1 MHVRKPTS
9 FTDLRTVNGRVC
21 ASFHEAADIMGLLQT
36 DNAAELCL
44 SEAVAYQMPNSLRQ
58 LFAAILVYCSPKNHA
73 QLWLQFREFLYEDIK
88 RDSSIPIHLVEVKVL
103 QCIDNYLRSMGK
115 SLLDYQLNTS
125 LIQQSQQEMA
135 ARDIETERN
144 IAVDESDLRA
154 IDQLN
159 DDQRNAYEQI
169 LNVVTS
175 NSSASFF
182 VDGPGGTR
190 KTFLYRALLAKIRSA
205 GGIALATV
213 TSGVAASILP
223 GGCTAHS
230 RFKIPLHD
238 DDSKSCHVGK
248 QTAIAQ
254 LIRDAKLI
262 IWEDAKLIIWDEA
275 SMAKRKSIERFD
287 EMMRDI
293 NDRNLLFGGKTVV
306 FGGDFRQTL
315 PVVTKG
321 YKEDIISAS
330 LVMSPIWQQLT
341 KLRLKEN
348 MRRSDKNF
356 SDFLLRIGN
365 GTEIS
370 NYMNEIKIPA
380 PINLPFVHDTSS
392 VETLVNMVFPDM
404 VAFSS
409 DPSSIVNR
417 AILMTR
423 NDFVHEIND
432 MLINK
437 FPGPQKTYLSFD
449 EVLDTSH

>member
-1 MHVRKPTS
+1 
-9 FTDLRTVNGRVC
+9 
-21 ASFHEAADIMGLLQT
+21 
-36 DNAAELCL
+36 
-44 SEAVAYQMPNSLRQ
+44 MPISLRQ
-58 LFAAILVYCSPKNHA
+58 LFAAILVYCSPKNPA
-73 QLWLQFREFLYEDIK
+73 QLWLQFREFLSKDIK
-88 RDSSIPIHLVEVKVL
+88 RDSSIPTHLVEVKVL
-103 QCIDNYLRSMGK
+103 QCIDNYLQSMGK
-115 SLLDYQLNTS
+115 SLADYQLNTP
-125 LIQQSQQEMA
+125 LIQQSQQEMVT
-135 ARDIETERN
+135 RDIETERN
-144 IAVDESDLRA
+144 IIVDESDLQA

-169 LNVVTS
+169 LNAVTRNTS
-175 NSSASFF
+175 TSFF
-182 VDGPGGTR
+182 VDGPGGTG

-205 GGIALATV
+205 GGIALATA

-223 GGCTAHS
+223 GGRTAHS

-262 IWEDAKLIIWDEA
+262 IWDEA

-293 NDRNLLFGGKTVV
+293 NDRDVLFGSKTMV

-330 LVMSPIWQQLT
+330 LVMPPIWQQLT

-348 MRRSDKNF
+348 MRARSDKNF

-423 NDFVHEIND
+423 NDFVHDIND
-432 MLINK
+432 MLIKKISRSTKNISK
-437 FPGPQKTYLSFD
+437 F
-449 EVLDTSH
+449 